1 MKKLSII
8 GAIVVVLFIAL
19 ILLTN
24 LANKDKL
31 ENTPSGTNPYGT
43 DDLKQST
50 IDLLDD
56 ENYQNIILPE
66 ALEEKIASGEPV
78 VAYMF
83 SPECPHCKKM
93 TPALMPIADE
103 VGVQIDQLNI
113 LEYDKG
119 WDDYKVE
126 ATPTLIY
133 FKDGKEVN
141 RIVGDYSQDE
151 QVIYDFLEQVK

>member
-8 GAIVVVLFIAL
+8 GAIVVVLFIAI

-31 ENTPSGTNPYGT
+31 ENNPYGT
-43 DDLKQST
+43 NDLRQST

-56 ENYQNIILPE
+56 ENYQNIILHD

-83 SPECPHCKKM
+83 SPECPHCMKM

-103 VGVQIDQLNI
+103 VGVQVDQLNI
-113 LEYDKG
+113 LEYDQG
-119 WDDYKVE
+119 WDDYKIE

-141 RIVGDYSQDE
+141 RIVGDYSTNE